1 MRGLGPSSR
10 AQLAA
15 LGIHTLEQLRQHEPV
30 ALYAR
35 LKQQWP
41 AANMNLLYA
50 LIGAQEDM
58 DWRQVARAPQRI
70 AVAPGRFGARAA
82 LN

>member
-15 LGIHTLEQLRQHEPV
+15 LGIHTLDELRQHEPV

-50 LIGAQEDM
+50 LIGAQEDL
-58 DWRQVARAPQRI
+58 DWRQVARERRSELLLRLDDLGLAPR
-70 AVAPGRFGARAA
+70 
-82 LN
+82 